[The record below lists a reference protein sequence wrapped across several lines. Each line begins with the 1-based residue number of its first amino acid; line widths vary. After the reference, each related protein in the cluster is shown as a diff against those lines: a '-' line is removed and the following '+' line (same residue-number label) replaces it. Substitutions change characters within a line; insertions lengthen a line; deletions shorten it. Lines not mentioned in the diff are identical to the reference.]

1 MSFAPCVQLSTAVW
15 SDSTRAVRG
24 ALNVCVHETFPF
36 RFRAESKKTQKRAR
50 SYLPVDD
57 HVGRVLLGIGRPRR
71 PRRPLRPRRPRRPLL
86 LRGLG
91 HALLFVPLHD
101 DVTAAQGLKTEKRS
115 ITWTGSRGAFQQRSA
130 LKATNYPSA
139 AV

>member
-1 MSFAPCVQLSTAVW
+1 MSFAPCVQLLTAVW
-15 SDSTRAVRG
+15 SDSSHAVRG

-71 PRRPLRPRRPRRPLL
+71 PLRPRRPRRTLL

-115 ITWTGSRGAFQQRSA
+115 ITWTGSRRAFQQRSA

>member
-36 RFRAESKKTQKRAR
+36 RFRAESKKTQKQAR

-71 PRRPLRPRRPRRPLL
+71 PLRPRRTLL